1 MNLRNFAGCLLAA
14 VCAVAAVPARANDD
28 TVHIGSNIEV
38 APDATVRD
46 AVCIFCSV
54 NVEGKVNGDV
64 VVLFGSIHIAGVAN
78 RDVVNIFGGVRADDG
93 ASIGRD
99 LVNLF
104 GSVRLG
110 ENVTVGHD
118 MVALFSSARV
128 AKSATVIHDRVVQ
141 PGWVFDVPLIIMIV
155 VLVLIVREY
164 RAYRRRQF
172 FLTYPFLPPPRP

>member
-1 MNLRNFAGCLLAA
+1 MFKRSLAACLLVAA
-14 VCAVAAVPARANDD
+14 FSAAAVPARANDD

-64 VVLFGSIHIAGVAN
+64 VVLFGSIHIAGIAN
-78 RDVVNIFGGVRADDG
+78 RDVVNLFGGVRADDG

-118 MVALFSSARV
+118 MVALFSSAHV
-128 AKSATVIHDRVVQ
+128 ARSAIVIHDRVVQ
-141 PGWVFDVPLIIMIV
+141 PGLVFDVPLILMIV
-155 VLVLIVREY
+155 VLVLVTREY

-172 FLTYPFLPPPRP
+172 YLNYPFPPPPR